1 MQQVSTVQNN
11 GLSID
16 IGVIIPG
23 DIETCE
29 PQHYDDQMDINL
41 RVPFV
46 LTQFFLQFLRESR
59 GCIVNISADK
69 ASRAEPG
76 LTAYCM
82 SKAGVE
88 MLSQASAIE
97 LAPFGIRV
105 NCVAP
110 SFIETNLYRS
120 AGLTEPEIDALKIR
134 ATNNIPMA
142 RVGKTV
148 EIAKAIIFLTS
159 EHAQKV
165 TGHVMKV
172 DGGKSL
178 TSRGQQDWYGWQY
191 MNRKFEQEATS
202 YYTYMVYKQETPEPP
217 QDMRGLE
224 DWVEEV

>member
-1 MQQVSTVQNN
+1 M
-11 GLSID
+11 
-16 IGVIIPG
+16 
-23 DIETCE
+23 
-29 PQHYDDQMDINL
+29 
-41 RVPFV
+41 
-46 LTQFFLQFLRESR
+46 
-59 GCIVNISADK
+59 NISADK
-69 ASRAEPG
+69 GSRAEPG

-142 RVGKTV
+142 RVGKAV